1 MMQSRFDK
9 VICFL
14 GVLFIGLLT
23 IPLVLLIE
31 CIMLVRSFF
40 CALGGFHTS

>member
-1 MMQSRFDK
+1 MQSHFDK

-14 GVLFIGLLT
+14 GVLT

-40 CALGGFHTS
+40 FALGGFHTS

>member
-1 MMQSRFDK
+1 MQSRFDK
-9 VICFL
+9 IVCFL

-31 CIMLVRSFF
+31 CIMFVRSFF
-40 CALGGFHTS
+40 SVLVGFHPS

>member
-1 MMQSRFDK
+1 MQSRFDK
-9 VICFL
+9 VVCFL

-31 CIMLVRSFF
+31 CIMLLRSFLS
-40 CALGGFHTS
+40 ALGVFHTS

>member
-1 MMQSRFDK
+1 MQSRFDK

-14 GVLFIGLLT
+14 GVLFIGLLA

-31 CIMLVRSFF
+31 CIMLLRSLLS
-40 CALGGFHTS
+40 ALGVFHTS